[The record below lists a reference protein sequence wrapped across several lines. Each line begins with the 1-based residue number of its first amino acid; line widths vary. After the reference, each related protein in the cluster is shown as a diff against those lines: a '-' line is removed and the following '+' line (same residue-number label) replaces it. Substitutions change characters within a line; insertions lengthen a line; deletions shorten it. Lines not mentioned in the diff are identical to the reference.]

1 MTTAISKPLKQKS
14 DFRELRKL
22 AQQQMR
28 DMEEKLKEMQSVIE
42 RLNTALGEAPPR
54 PGPLDNVHELLK
66 ATEDLRGGN
75 GKLSATAIAK
85 AFGLSV
91 NELAGWLQRSRQSV
105 AKTPDA
111 DSLQDA
117 LAFFERVARLR
128 AVVPHDRFLKWLRMP
143 NAQLDGKS
151 PLDLMAHEERQ
162 VVVDLVE
169 DMLTG
174 APT

>member
-1 MTTAISKPLKQKS
+1 MTTAIAKPLHQKS
-14 DFRELRKL
+14 DFRELRKF

-28 DMEEKLKEMQSVIE
+28 DMAEKMKEMEIVIE
-42 RLNTALGEAPPR
+42 RLNAALGEAPPQ
-54 PGPLDNVHELLK
+54 PSPLDDVHELLK
-66 ATEDLRGGN
+66 TTEDLRVAN

-91 NELAGWLQRSRQSV
+91 NELAGWLRRSRQSV

-117 LAFFERVARLR
+117 LGFFERVARLC
-128 AVVPHDRFLKWLRMP
+128 AVVPQDRFLKWLRMP
-143 NAQLDGKS
+143 SAQLDGKS
-151 PLDLMAHEERQ
+151 PLDLMAHDERQ

>member
-1 MTTAISKPLKQKS
+1 
-14 DFRELRKL
+14 
-22 AQQQMR
+22 
-28 DMEEKLKEMQSVIE
+28 
-42 RLNTALGEAPPR
+42 
-54 PGPLDNVHELLK
+54 
-66 ATEDLRGGN
+66 
-75 GKLSATAIAK
+75 
-85 AFGLSV
+85 
-91 NELAGWLQRSRQSV
+91 V

-111 DSLQDA
+111 DSLQDT

-128 AVVPHDRFLKWLRMP
+128 AVVPQDRFLKWLRMP

-162 VVVDLVE
+162 AVVDFVE